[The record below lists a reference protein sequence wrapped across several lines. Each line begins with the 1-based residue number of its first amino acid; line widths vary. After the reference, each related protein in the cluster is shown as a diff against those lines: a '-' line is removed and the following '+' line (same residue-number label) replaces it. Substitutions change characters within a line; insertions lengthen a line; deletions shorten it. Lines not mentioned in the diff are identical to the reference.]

1 MQVKQVALTHTRTS
15 AQIKACQSPSE
26 TDEVVQMLGKG
37 IGILS
42 IKEIRNLYSNE
53 WVALAI
59 AETDA
64 DGFASSGEV
73 IMHDRDERFVWT
85 AIKLREIEEPIY
97 VFHTGSQRILNNVA

>member
-1 MQVKQVALTHTRTS
+1 MF
-15 AQIKACQSPSE
+15 E
-26 TDEVVQMLGKG
+26 NGN
-37 IGILS
+37 GILS

-73 IMHDRDERFVWT
+73 IMHDSDERFVWT

-97 VFHTGSQRILNNVA
+97 VFHTGSQRAFRNAV